1 MKDNITKAMAIEAL
15 NRLQNGIMKGDELRL
30 AISYLDQSGDVSP
43 FEDKLNEL
51 DINYDLNFENCL
63 LMIFSEYPFNF
74 EHLSD
79 KIFSRIIKSDWVG
92 ALHILDYSLCIGI
105 NPVLSIQ
112 EMNLIK
118 KFDREL
124 RLSRPNDDIFSKKMR
139 MIGYPDF

>member
-1 MKDNITKAMAIEAL
+1 MKDNITKEMAIEAL
-15 NRLQNGIMKGDELRL
+15 NLLQNGIMKGNELSL

-51 DINYDLNFENCL
+51 DINYDSEFQNCL

-74 EHLSD
+74 EHLSN

-92 ALHILDYSLCIGI
+92 VLYILDYSLCIGI
-105 NPVLSIQ
+105 NPVLSMQ
-112 EMNLIK
+112 EINLIK

-124 RLSRPNDDIFSKKMR
+124 KLSRPNDDIFSKKMH
-139 MIGYPDF
+139 MIGYPEF